1 MLWLINPILRPQ
13 VVSFQAG
20 GILIDDF
27 LEEGD
32 DLRRDVGGGQVGGGG
47 EGDSVDFSD
56 LVVEVGDGVA
66 GGGA

>member
-47 EGDSVDFSD
+47 EGDSVDF
-56 LVVEVGDGVA
+56 
-66 GGGA
+66 